1 MVDKRVHCIG
11 IGGIHVSAVAKLL
24 NSRGVLV
31 SGSDAVENE
40 HVRELRALGIQVAIG
55 HAASNIPEGTGTVV
69 YSDAVPETNPE
80 RMEAAARGIEQCHS
94 HQFLGNLFLDARQV
108 VITGTHGKST
118 TTAMVGTLLIAAGE
132 DPTVVVGTKVPSFSG
147 GNLHIGGSNLLV
159 VEGDE
164 YRSHVLSYH
173 PNVLVITNIEHDHPD
188 VFPNLSAYTDLF
200 RKVMDQIREQ
210 GVLIYER
217 DDEHARELVESQRES
232 LRAREIRVISVGQE
246 SGDVQFSQPHV
257 QNGRWCSRMRQGDR
271 DLQLA
276 VRVPGEM
283 NMRNA
288 ALAAAVSWNWT
299 SEIDSTII
307 SGSLGEFP
315 GCWRRFEYVCDWNG
329 VRIISDYAH
338 HPTEVAETLKAA
350 KAAFPQS
357 RIILCFQPHQHSRTK
372 GLFDAFLLAFDGAD
386 VLILAEIYD
395 VPGREAA
402 EDADVSSEQ
411 LLTEIAKRDT
421 VKGITRELV
430 YAKNLTVAERLVRE
444 RAKEGDLVLI
454 MGAGDIDAVARQL
467 CME

>member
-1 MVDKRVHCIG
+1 MDDKRVHCIG

-24 NSRGVLV
+24 NSRGVFV

-40 HVRELRALGIQVAIG
+40 QVRELRALGIQVVIG
-55 HAASNIPEGTGTVV
+55 HAASNVPEGTGTVV

-80 RMEAAARGIEQCHS
+80 RMEAATRGIEQVDS
-94 HQFLGNLFLDARQV
+94 HRFLGKMFLDARQV

-132 DPTVVVGTKVPSFSG
+132 EPTVVVGTKVPSFSS
-147 GNLHIGGSNLLV
+147 GNLHIGKSNLLV

-173 PNVLVITNIEHDHPD
+173 PDVLVITNIEHDHPD
-188 VFPNLSAYTDLF
+188 VFPSQSAYTDLF
-200 RKVMDQIREQ
+200 RKATDQIREQ

-217 DDEHARELVESQRES
+217 DDEHARELVESKRES

-257 QNGRWCSRMRQGDR
+257 QNGRWCSRLRQDDR

-276 VRVPGEM
+276 LRIPGEM

-288 ALAAAVSWNWT
+288 GLAAAVSWNWT
-299 SEIDSTII
+299 SEIDKTVIA
-307 SGSLGEFP
+307 GALGEFP
-315 GCWRRFEYVCDWNG
+315 GCWRRFEYVCEWNG
-329 VRIISDYAH
+329 ARIISDYAH

-372 GLFDAFLLAFDGAD
+372 GLFDAFLPAFDGAD

-411 LLTEIAKRDT
+411 LLTEIAKCDT